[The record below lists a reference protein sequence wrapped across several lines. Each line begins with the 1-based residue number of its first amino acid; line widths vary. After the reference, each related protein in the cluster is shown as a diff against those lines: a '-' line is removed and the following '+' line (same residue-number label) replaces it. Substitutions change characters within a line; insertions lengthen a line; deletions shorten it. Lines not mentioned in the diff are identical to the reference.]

1 MPALFDHHDR
11 KKNRFWNTA
20 PVNPLKLAQA
30 SGTPYLTGKPLM
42 PESPMPVGE
51 HVGKTMRQVPVA
63 YLRWVNAQP
72 WAKTW
77 RHWAPVADYLERFP
91 LAEKTVAEG
100 AARVEMVDVGSSQ
113 PRSTTVN
120 DRQPPS
126 TAPLCLFVD
135 TLTACAPSPA
145 WRFPSF
151 CRLYC
156 TREDWEP
163 MLHALALGAL
173 GLEKRFYQRGG
184 LAHYRLNEAGQE
196 RALGAGVELA
206 DRAMAARHEWLAQ
219 REPFVREMP
228 DGTRRCTKACYG
240 SLKEAQ
246 TIINERTKGRKAYRH
261 NRPVFLRAYPCP
273 HCGFYHLTSKP

>member
-20 PVNPLKLAQA
+20 PANPLALAKA

-51 HVGKTMRQVPVA
+51 HVGKTMRQVPAA

-72 WAKTW
+72 WARTW

-91 LAEKTVAEG
+91 LAEG
-100 AARVEMVDVGSSQ
+100 
-113 PRSTTVN
+113 
-120 DRQPPS
+120 
-126 TAPLCLFVD
+126 TAPAGPTATTPERCPPVLFVD

-206 DRAMAARHEWLAQ
+206 DRAMAAQHEWLAQ

-246 TIINERTKGRKAYRH
+246 TIINDRTKGRKAYRH

>member
-1 MPALFDHHDR
+1 MSRLFDHHDR
-11 KKNRFWNTA
+11 EKNRFWNTA
-20 PVNPLKLAQA
+20 PADPLKLAKA

-91 LAEKTVAEG
+91 LPDLETLRRGEEESLNLPV
-100 AARVEMVDVGSSQ
+100 SPS
-113 PRSTTVN
+113 PRLQVF
-120 DRQPPS
+120 
-126 TAPLCLFVD
+126 LFVD
-135 TLTACAPSPA
+135 TLTACAPTKE

-173 GLEKRFYQRGG
+173 GIEKRWYQRGG

-196 RALGAGVELA
+196 RAIGAGVELA
-206 DRAMAARHEWLAQ
+206 DRAMAAQHEWLAQ

-228 DGTRRCTKACYG
+228 DGTRQCTKACYG

-246 TIINERTKGRKAYRH
+246 TIINERTKGRNPYRH